1 MNETTQIQAKI
12 QNDIEKF
19 IDQTSLKDVLEMIH
33 TICCE
38 KSEYIR
44 DQPRKWVPSE
54 TWQDAPLAKSWEGDA
69 KRIKKIL
76 IHIQN

>member
-33 TICCE
+33 TICYE
-38 KSEYIR
+38 KSEHI
-44 DQPRKWVPSE
+44 SE

-69 KRIKKIL
+69 KQIEKIL
-76 IHIQN
+76 IHIKN